1 MQHHLTSGG
10 AIVIDQW
17 PHNNAPVRYTGICI
31 GGPLHDT
38 ELTSTEKTHRIS
50 VPEGKTIEGSP
61 GHYTRFFRQMEY
73 HFRNGQWEYQ
83 G

>member
-1 MQHHLTSGG
+1 MNHDFFPGYLQMPVSFVT
-10 AIVIDQW
+10 
-17 PHNNAPVRYTGICI
+17 APARYTGICI

-50 VPEGKTIEGSP
+50 VPEGKTVEKSP

-73 HFRNGQWEYQ
+73 NFRNGQWEYQ